1 MERELE
7 RAKRR
12 LLEHLAREISDKR
25 VLSAMARVPREAF
38 IPKAS
43 IHLAYEDIPLPI
55 GQEQTISQPIM
66 VAMMTEAL
74 AAKETDSVL
83 EIGTGSG
90 YQAAVLS
97 LLSRRVITVERFP
110 ELAERAEG

>member
-38 IPKAS
+38 IPEAS
-43 IHLAYEDIPLPI
+43 IHLAL
-55 GQEQTISQPIM
+55 SQY
-66 VAMMTEAL
+66 ARGGTEREPVTL
-74 AAKETDSVL
+74 NGL
-83 EIGTGSG
+83 C
-90 YQAAVLS
+90 
-97 LLSRRVITVERFP
+97 
-110 ELAERAEG
+110 